1 MMILKEMNLEMSKL
15 LKRISR
21 SSKFPQVRNRAQCII
36 LSYQGFSTEQLMTI
50 FGISRRTLYNWLSR
64 WEKSGFIGLYNEKGR
79 GRKAKLSPSQ
89 IAQVKDWVKAEPKSL
104 KNVVIKIHREW
115 GVEVSKET
123 IKRIIKKLNMIWKRM
138 KRGLSKTPDEWE
150 LEVKIPELFKLKE
163 QDKKGEIDLR
173 YLDESG
179 FSLKPY
185 IPYAWQE
192 KGSTIILKSSQ
203 SKRINVLGLMNCRNE
218 LFYEIHSLTIGSEI
232 VINFLDK
239 FSENL
244 TKPTVVVLDQAS
256 IHTSDCFLSKLLE
269 WEQKNLKI
277 FWLPTYSPKH
287 NLIEILWK
295 FIKYEWIEVDAYE
308 RWSSL
313 IKYLK
318 KVLDNLGTEYV
329 INFV

>member
-1 MMILKEMNLEMSKL
+1 MILLREFNQETKKL
-15 LKRISR
+15 LTRISR
-21 SSKFPQVRNRAQCII
+21 SSKFSQVRNRAKCII
-36 LSYQGFSTEQLMTI
+36 LSYQGVSIVQLMQL
-50 FGISRRTLYNWLSR
+50 FGVSRRTLYNWLTK
-64 WEKSGFIGLYNEKGR
+64 WEKRGLIGLYNEKGR
-79 GRKAKLSPSQ
+79 GRKTKLSQEQSQ
-89 IAQVKDWVKAEPKSL
+89 QVKQWIKEEPKTL
-104 KNVVIKIHREW
+104 KKVVVKIYQQW
-115 GVEVSKET
+115 GIDVSKET
-123 IKRIIKKLNMIWKRM
+123 IKRIAKKLNMRWKRM
-138 KRGLSKTPDEWE
+138 KRGLSKIPAQWE
-150 LEVKIPELFKLKE
+150 LEFKIPKLLQLKE

-179 FSLKPY
+179 FSLVPY

-192 KGSTIILKSSQ
+192 KGTTITLKSCQ

-218 LFYEIHSLTIGSEI
+218 LCYEIHQGIIDSEL

-244 TKPTVVVLDQAS
+244 SKMTVVVMDQAP
-256 IHTSDCFLSKLLE
+256 IHTSDRLLQKLPE

-287 NLIEILWK
+287 NLIELLWK

-308 RWSSL
+308 SWTSL
-313 IKYLK
+313 LKYLK
-318 KVLDNLGTEYV
+318 KVLDNLGQEYA